1 MIRITILNNKQEII
15 EKRKVKIL
23 PRINELIYLDKTKK
37 YYNVLNI
44 THKFS
49 NKWLFKFIK
58 AEGYFI
64 TVEEL
69 FKK

>member
-1 MIRITILNNKQEII
+1 MIRITILNSKQEII
-15 EKRKVKIL
+15 EKRRVKVL
-23 PRINELIYLDKTKK
+23 PRVNELIFLDKTAK
-37 YYNVLNI
+37 YYTVLNV
-44 THKFS
+44 THKYS
-49 NKWLFKFIK
+49 HKWLFKFIK